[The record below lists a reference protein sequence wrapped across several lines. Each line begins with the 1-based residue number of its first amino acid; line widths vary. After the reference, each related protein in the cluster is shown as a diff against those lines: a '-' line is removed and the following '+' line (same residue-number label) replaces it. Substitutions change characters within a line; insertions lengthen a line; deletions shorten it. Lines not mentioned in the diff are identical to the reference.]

1 MKIKDYIS
9 YAGKNLKDY
18 VINSGKKVGIITT
31 IVGAIFTLSS
41 FSTLIL
47 GTAAT
52 YTFEPKSILNPRPE
66 KFTIGIGSVNFSNL
80 WVNGKL
86 NGYTEEDKINN
97 KLLDKEYDTFVTAVR
112 LQIVRDKETLS
123 GTDNADARK
132 VLEAKINLYSEIILA
147 NDLMITGGVIFP
159 FSYITLFTGCL
170 LLTFYRRYT
179 KEDKN
184 INVNEQN
191 PISDFKSED

>member
-52 YTFEPKSILNPRPE
+52 YTFQPENVLNNRTE

-86 NGYTEEDKINN
+86 NGYTEEDDIGNE
-97 KLLDKEYDTFVTAVR
+97 LLDKEYDTFVTSVR
-112 LQIVRDKETLS
+112 LQIVKKKVALS
-123 GTDNADARK
+123 GATNPDEIAILKARID
-132 VLEAKINLYSEIILA
+132 LFTQIILA

>member
-1 MKIKDYIS
+1 MRIKDYIW

-66 KFTIGIGSVNFSNL
+66 KFTIGIGSVNFSYL

-86 NGYTEEDKINN
+86 NGYTEEDDIGNE
-97 KLLDKEYDTFVTAVR
+97 LLDKEYDTFVTSVR
-112 LQIVRDKETLS
+112 AKILIKKVALS
-123 GTDNADARK
+123 GATNPDEIA
-132 VLEAKINLYSEIILA
+132 NLKAYIDLYTQIILA

>member
-1 MKIKDYIS
+1 MRIKDYIW

-66 KFTIGIGSVNFSNL
+66 KFTIGIGSVNFSYL

-97 KLLDKEYDTFVTAVR
+97 KLLDKEYDTFVTSVR
-112 LQIVRDKETLS
+112 LQIVRDKEILS

>member
-52 YTFEPKSILNPRPE
+52 YTFQPENVLNNRTE

-86 NGYTEEDKINN
+86 NGYTEEDNITN
-97 KLLDKEYDTFVTAVR
+97 KLLDKEYDTFVTSVR
-112 LQIVRDKETLS
+112 AKILIKKVALS
-123 GTDNADARK
+123 GATNPDEIA
-132 VLEAKINLYSEIILA
+132 NLKAYIDLYTQIILA

>member
-52 YTFEPKSILNPRPE
+52 YTFEPKSILNDRSE